1 LAAPS
6 VRRLF
11 TGVERADSI
20 VVDPHKWLFTPFD
33 CAAVIYRD
41 PDRARRA
48 HTQVASY
55 LDAVTG
61 DEHDNP
67 SDYAIHLS
75 RRARGIPLWASL
87 LANGTAS
94 YREAVDHC
102 LDVAEYAVRRI
113 EASTHLEIVGTPA
126 LSVVLFR
133 RVGWSAEQ
141 YRAWSAW
148 AVSSGLGLV
157 TPTELDGETVF
168 RFCIVNPVTT
178 DADIDLIVDRI
189 Y

>member
-1 LAAPS
+1 M
-6 VRRLF
+6 
-11 TGVERADSI
+11 
-20 VVDPHKWLFTPFD
+20 
-33 CAAVIYRD
+33 
-41 PDRARRA
+41 
-48 HTQVASY
+48 ASY

-75 RRARGIPLWASL
+75 RRARGIPLWLSL

-113 EASTHLEIVGTPA
+113 NASTHLEIVGNPT

-141 YRAWSAW
+141 YRAWSTW
-148 AVSSGLGLV
+148 AASNGFALV

-168 RFCIVNPVTT
+168 RFCIVNPLTT

-189 Y
+189 H